1 MTPTVLITTELL
13 IDRPVLSMELVGAT
27 GSVMA
32 RRFGD
37 EPGEWEKS
45 YRHVLE
51 DWDNYWADLNLA
63 EDNSLGQWREGR
75 WRVER
80 ALFRLTHKR
89 PPSEE
94 KIALHLDKLPREIG
108 RECDAWLPGAVDG
121 LRALAARGAK
131 IVLIAPTQSSALIWG
146 LLDSARLSKQI
157 DRVLGPDE
165 LGQVGLDDDAPE
177 WLLRQAGGPP
187 AETWLISTQLGE
199 PALRPPPDLS
209 HLPDLVFHQ
218 EAGGS
223 SSHS

>member
-1 MTPTVLITTELL
+1 MTPSVLITTELL

-32 RRFGD
+32 RHFGD
-37 EPGEWEKS
+37 EPREWEKS

-51 DWDNYWADLNLA
+51 DWDNYWTDLNLA

-108 RECDAWLPGAVDG
+108 RECDAWLPGAVEG
-121 LRALAARGAK
+121 LKGLAERGAR
-131 IVLIAPTQSSALIWG
+131 IVLIAPSQPSSLVWG
-146 LLDSARLSKQI
+146 LLDAAELSKLVE
-157 DRVLGPDE
+157 RVLGPDE

-177 WLLRQAGGPP
+177 WLLRQAGGAPE
-187 AETWLISTQLGE
+187 ETWLISTQAGA
-199 PALRPPPDLS
+199 PALRPPQDLS
-209 HLPDLVFHQ
+209 KLADMVFQ
-218 EAGGS
+218 QGDKA
-223 SSHS
+223 